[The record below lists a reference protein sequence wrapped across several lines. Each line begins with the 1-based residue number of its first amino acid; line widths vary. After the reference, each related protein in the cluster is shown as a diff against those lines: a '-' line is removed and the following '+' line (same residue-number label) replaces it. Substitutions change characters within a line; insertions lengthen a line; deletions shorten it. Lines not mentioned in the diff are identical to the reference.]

1 MKYIYTKEENKAY
14 FRSEMESMK
23 GIMKGV
29 TYDSET
35 GDTVL
40 PPVEEMN
47 ENQLKLYKK
56 ADGTSN
62 EQPGEQVTL
71 TSPVSYVSY
80 YVDAVGVGGGCLSP
94 GPEPKGRTQLP
105 MIESSF
111 FNIFNITI
119 H

>member
-47 ENQLKLYKK
+47 ENQLKFILIEGRNRQIRKMCAMVNLK
-56 ADGTSN
+56 V
-62 EQPGEQVTL
+62 VTL
-71 TSPVSYVSY
+71 KRVRI
-80 YVDAVGVGGGCLSP
+80 G
-94 GPEPKGRTQLP
+94 
-105 MIESSF
+105 
-111 FNIFNITI
+111 NIRLGNIPLGQWCFLNNTI
-119 H
+119 V